1 MEMTRKKRKRIAERV
16 LVTGLCECVFGRI
29 GNKSEL
35 QKTLGNGVNVVH
47 YVILIRFDTFTN
59 LLVDSVFSL

>member
-1 MEMTRKKRKRIAERV
+1 MTRKKRKRIAERV
-16 LVTGLCECVFGRI
+16 LVPGFCECVLGRI

-35 QKTLGNGVNVVH
+35 QKTLGNGVNMVH
-47 YVILIRFDTFTN
+47 YVILTHFDTFTN